1 MASTPGAE
9 LVPLANMGMERPPA
23 PAPRAAPDHVGTLL
37 EPALPPSPSNEPN
50 RFRSSA
56 SSKQKDGLGTIG
68 LGGGGR
74 SGIRTHGTLA
84 GTPVFKTGALN
95 HSATL
100 PSSELL
106 SLNAVDGAWQREV
119 GARPFP
125 GIGSVR
131 RASACSLT
139 LCPLGDPGHWRH
151 LPGRRRLRG
160 PVWSRLR
167 FRASFAGCKEKRRP
181 RWERRLNSS

>member
-74 SGIRTHGTLA
+74 GVCQTLLKSHAFSAYIEEQSTVLPTVISRSRAIVVLSYFQQRAGLA
-84 GTPVFKTGALN
+84 GHPALLRQIR
-95 HSATL
+95 ST
-100 PSSELL
+100 SELVDVVL
-106 SLNAVDGAWQREV
+106 MPPRAADQTPAVG
-119 GARPFP
+119 GTPC
-125 GIGSVR
+125 
-131 RASACSLT
+131 CSM
-139 LCPLGDPGHWRH
+139 
-151 LPGRRRLRG
+151 
-160 PVWSRLR
+160 R
-167 FRASFAGCKEKRRP
+167 F
-181 RWERRLNSS
+181 